1 MSVPPPFAAAA
12 LMMLAALGGCVDLT
26 QPPQL
31 LQQWDA
37 SAVDEDAAA
46 GSGGMSG
53 LGGSGGTGPAT
64 GPDGGPEA
72 GARRDGAVVDAAGGT
87 GGMAQADAAA
97 GADVASVEAG
107 ATVVDA
113 SDVADIVADAPLDL
127 GAVDAPPSPADGM
140 ADLVD
145 APLPPPTIAF
155 TDATS
160 FIYAP
165 GTGGTDFTAPCGGG
179 SQALIG
185 VVGTSGGVT
194 GLNSVQ
200 GTCGVVE
207 ATGALYQLTTRPSA
221 TLGPFGPVKPTM
233 RDGSC
238 PANQVVVGFD
248 GASGSWLNYLY
259 VYCASL
265 TISGSAGSY
274 TVTVGAATKLST
286 RLGTDGGTPFAA
298 DYCPAGQ
305 IAVGMLGA
313 AGSAIDRFG
322 LHCAKPVAQ

>member
-1 MSVPPPFAAAA
+1 MSVPSPFAAAA

-26 QPPQL
+26 EPPR
-31 LQQWDA
+31 LQQRWDD
-37 SAVDEDAAA
+37 SAVDDAAA
-46 GSGGMSG
+46 GSGGTSAT
-53 LGGSGGTGPAT
+53 GGRGGTGPAT
-64 GPDGGPEA
+64 GPDGGPQA
-72 GARRDGAVVDAAGGT
+72 GVHGDGAVVDAAGGT
-87 GGMAQADAAA
+87 GGMAEADAAA
-97 GADVASVEAG
+97 GADLATVEVG
-107 ATVVDA
+107 ATFVQA
-113 SDVADIVADAPLDL
+113 SDADVVADATLDL
-127 GAVDAPPSPADGM
+127 GAVDAPQSPADAT

-155 TDATS
+155 TDSGS

-185 VVGTSGGVT
+185 VVGTSGGVI
-194 GLNSVQ
+194 GLNSAQ
-200 GTCGVVE
+200 GNCGVVE
-207 ATGALYQLTTRPSA
+207 VTGTAHQLTTRPSA

-233 RDGSC
+233 HDGSC
-238 PANQVVVGFD
+238 AVGQVVVGFE

-265 TISGSAGSY
+265 TITGSAGSY
-274 TVTVGAATKLST
+274 TVTVGAPTKLPT

-298 DYCPAGQ
+298 RSCPAGQ

-322 LHCAKPVAQ
+322 LYCAKPVAQ